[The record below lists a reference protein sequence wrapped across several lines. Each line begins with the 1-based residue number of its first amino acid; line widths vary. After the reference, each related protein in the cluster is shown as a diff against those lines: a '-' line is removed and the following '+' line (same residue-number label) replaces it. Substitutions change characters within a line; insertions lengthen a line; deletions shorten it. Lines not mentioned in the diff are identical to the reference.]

1 MSAWVHYANFTSVRK
16 PYMKNYNYIFLLSI
30 SLVAALGGLLFGYDW
45 VVIGGAKP
53 FYEVYFG
60 ITNSPALQGWAMSS
74 ALVGCM
80 GGAAVAGKLADAYG
94 RRPLLIIAAV
104 LFSLSALGTGLAETF
119 TAFIVWRIVGGIG
132 IGIASTISPLYIAEI
147 APQETRGLFVSINQL
162 TLVIGILGAQI
173 TNMLITEPIPDG
185 FSPEQ
190 ILASWNGQTGWR
202 YMFWA
207 GLLPAVL
214 FFVLMFLIPESPRYL
229 AKKGKYDKAG
239 AILTKIGGA
248 VYTSAAISEIKESF
262 TGENHKTDIKS
273 LFDKRTLGI
282 LLIGVVLAAFQQWCG
297 INIIFNYAQE
307 IFVSAG
313 YGINE
318 LFMNI
323 VITGSI
329 NLIFTIVAMGTVDRL
344 GRKKLMLIG
353 SGGLAVIYAIM
364 GYFYYAH
371 ITGLPLLV
379 LVLAAIAIYAM
390 SLAPIVWV
398 ILSEIFPNRIRG
410 VAMSISTF
418 ALWIAS
424 ALLVQT
430 FPFLNESL
438 GTSGTFWI
446 YGVICAFGFLFV
458 LKKLPETKNKSL
470 EEIEESLL
478 GDKLPSDK
486 N

>member
-1 MSAWVHYANFTSVRK
+1 
-16 PYMKNYNYIFLLSI
+16 MKNYNYTFLLSI

-53 FYEVYFG
+53 FYELYFG
-60 ITNSPALQGWAMSS
+60 IANSPALQGWAMSS
-74 ALVGCM
+74 ALVGCVA
-80 GGAAVAGKLADAYG
+80 GAAVAGKLADTYG

-104 LFSLSALGTGLAETF
+104 LFSLSALGTGASETF
-119 TAFIVWRIVGGIG
+119 TAFIIWRIIGGIG

-162 TLVIGILGAQI
+162 TVVIGILGAQI
-173 TNMLITEPIPDG
+173 TNMLITESIPDG
-185 FSPEQ
+185 FTPEQ

-214 FFVLMFLIPESPRYL
+214 FFILMFLIPESPRYM
-229 AKKGKYDKAG
+229 AKKHKYGKAEG
-239 AILTKIGGA
+239 TLARIGGLSYA
-248 VYTSAAISEIKESF
+248 ENELSSIKATFDSTED
-262 TGENHKTDIKS
+262 KRTDIKM
-273 LFDKRTLGI
+273 LLDKKALSILTIGI
-282 LLIGVVLAAFQQWCG
+282 VLAAFQQWCG

-313 YGINE
+313 YSIND

-329 NLIFTIVAMGTVDRL
+329 NLVFTIVAMGTVDKL
-344 GRKKLMLIG
+344 GRKKLMLLG
-353 SGGLAVIYAIM
+353 SGGLAVIYAVM
-364 GYFYYAH
+364 GYFYYTH
-371 ITGLPLLV
+371 VTGLPLLL
-379 LVLAAIAIYAM
+379 LVLLAIAIYAM

-410 VAMSISTF
+410 VAMSIATF

-430 FPFLNESL
+430 FPFFNEYL
-438 GTSGTFWI
+438 GTSGTFWV
-446 YGVICAFGFLFV
+446 YGVICALGFVFV
-458 LKKLPETKNKSL
+458 LKRLPETKNKSL
-470 EEIEESLL
+470 EEIEELL
-478 GDKLPSDK
+478 LKDKK
-486 N
+486 ATTKI

>member
-1 MSAWVHYANFTSVRK
+1 
-16 PYMKNYNYIFLLSI
+16 MKNYNYTFLLSI

-53 FYEVYFG
+53 FYELYFG

-74 ALVGCM
+74 ALVGCVA
-80 GGAAVAGKLADAYG
+80 GAAVAGKLADSYG
-94 RRPLLIIAAV
+94 RRPILIVAAI
-104 LFSLSALGTGLAETF
+104 LFSLCALGTGASETF
-119 TAFIVWRIVGGIG
+119 TVFIIWRIIGGVG

-162 TLVIGILGAQI
+162 TVVIGILAAQI
-173 TNMLITEPIPDG
+173 TNMLITDVIPPDY
-185 FSPEQ
+185 SHEQ

-202 YMFWA
+202 WMLWA
-207 GLLPAVL
+207 GFFPAVL
-214 FFVLMFLIPESPRYL
+214 FFILMFLIPESPRYL
-229 AKKGKYDKAG
+229 AKKGNHDKAENT
-239 AILTKIGGA
+239 LTKIGGL
-248 VYTSAAISEIKESF
+248 VYAKGAIATIKETF
-262 TGENHKTDIKS
+262 TEETKKTDFKM
-273 LFDKRTLGI
+273 LLDKRALPI
-282 LLIGVVLAAFQQWCG
+282 LLIGIVLAAFQQWCG

-313 YGINE
+313 YSIND

-329 NLIFTIVAMGTVDRL
+329 NLVFTLVAMGTVDKI
-344 GRKKLMLIG
+344 GRKKLMLFG
-353 SGGLAVIYAIM
+353 SAGLAIIYALL
-364 GYFYYAH
+364 GYFYYTNV
-371 ITGLPLLV
+371 TGLPLLL
-379 LVLAAIAIYAM
+379 LVLLAIAIYAM
-390 SLAPIVWV
+390 SLAPITWV

-410 VAMSISTF
+410 VAMSVATF

-430 FPFLNESL
+430 FPIFNEYL

-446 YGVICAFGFLFV
+446 YGIICALGFLFV

-470 EEIEESLL
+470 EEIE
-478 GDKLPSDK
+478 KLMVSDK
-486 N
+486 ESKNIQ

>member
-1 MSAWVHYANFTSVRK
+1 MAGFNTAIFTSV
-16 PYMKNYNYIFLLSI
+16 YISFMKNYNYKFLLSI

-53 FYEVYFG
+53 FYELYFG
-60 ITNSPALQGWAMSS
+60 IASSPALQGWAMSS

-80 GGAAVAGKLADAYG
+80 GGAAVAGKLADTYG
-94 RRPLLIIAAV
+94 RRPLLILAAI
-104 LFSLSALGTGLAETF
+104 LFSLSALGTGLAESF
-119 TAFIVWRIVGGIG
+119 TAFIIWRIIGGIG

-147 APQETRGLFVSINQL
+147 APQQTRGLFVSINQL

-173 TNMLITEPIPDG
+173 TNMLITEVIPDG
-185 FSPEQ
+185 FEPQQ

-202 YMFWA
+202 WMFWA

-214 FFVLMFLIPESPRYL
+214 FFVLMFLIPESPRYM
-229 AKKGKYDKAG
+229 AKKGNFDKA
-239 AILTKIGGA
+239 AKTLAKIGGEEYAKTELAQIKDSFSTADTGKNELKMLLDKKA
-248 VYTSAAISEIKESF
+248 VSILVI
-262 TGENHKTDIKS
+262 
-273 LFDKRTLGI
+273 GI
-282 LLIGVVLAAFQQWCG
+282 VLAAFQQWCG

-329 NLIFTIVAMGTVDRL
+329 NLVFTIVAMGTVDKF

-353 SGGLAVIYAIM
+353 SGGLALIYAVM
-364 GYFYYAH
+364 GYFYYSH
-371 ITGLPLLV
+371 ITGLPLLL
-379 LVLAAIAIYAM
+379 LVLLAIAIYAM

-438 GTSGTFWI
+438 GTSGTFWV
-446 YGVICAFGFLFV
+446 YGAICAFGFVFV

-470 EEIEESLL
+470 EEIEQLML
-478 GDKLPSDK
+478 KDKKTKD
-486 N
+486 

>member
-1 MSAWVHYANFTSVRK
+1 
-16 PYMKNYNYIFLLSI
+16 MKNYNYTFLISI

-53 FYEVYFG
+53 FYELYFG

-74 ALVGCM
+74 ALVGCVA
-80 GGAAVAGKLADAYG
+80 GAAVAGKLSDTYG
-94 RRPLLIIAAV
+94 RKPLLIVAAF
-104 LFSLSALGTGLAETF
+104 LFSACALGTGFADTF
-119 TAFIVWRIVGGIG
+119 NAFILWRIIGGIG

-162 TLVIGILGAQI
+162 TIVIGILGAQI
-173 TNMLITEPIPDG
+173 INMLITKAIPEG
-185 FSPEQ
+185 FTPEQ
-190 ILASWNGQTGWR
+190 ILASWNGQMGWR

-214 FFVLMFLIPESPRYL
+214 FFVLMFFIPESPRYR
-229 AKKGKYDKAG
+229 AKKGQYSKAEG
-239 AILTKIGGA
+239 TLAKIGGQA
-248 VYTSAAISEIKESF
+248 YAENELVTIRESF
-262 TGENHKTDIKS
+262 DAGEEKRTDLKM
-273 LFDKRTLGI
+273 LLDKRALSILTIGI
-282 LLIGVVLAAFQQWCG
+282 VLAAFQQWCG

-329 NLIFTIVAMGTVDRL
+329 NLVFTIVAMGTVDKF
-344 GRKKLMLIG
+344 GRKKLMLLG
-353 SGGLAVIYAIM
+353 SGGLAIIYAVM

-371 ITGLPLLV
+371 VTGLPLLL
-379 LVLAAIAIYAM
+379 LVLLAIAIYAM

-398 ILSEIFPNRIRG
+398 ILSEIFPNKIRG
-410 VAMSISTF
+410 VAMSIASF

-438 GTSGTFWI
+438 GTSGTFWC
-446 YGVICAFGFLFV
+446 YGFICVLGFVFV

-470 EEIEESLL
+470 EEIEHLML
-478 GDKLPSDK
+478 KDKKDTTK
-486 N
+486 I

>member
-1 MSAWVHYANFTSVRK
+1 
-16 PYMKNYNYIFLLSI
+16 MKNYNYTFLLSI

-53 FYEVYFG
+53 FYELYFG

-74 ALVGCM
+74 ALVGCVA
-80 GGAAVAGKLADAYG
+80 GAAVAGKLADSYG
-94 RRPLLIIAAV
+94 RRPILIVAAI
-104 LFSLSALGTGLAETF
+104 LFSLCALGTGASETF
-119 TAFIVWRIVGGIG
+119 TVFIIWRIIGGVG

-162 TLVIGILGAQI
+162 TVVIGILASQI
-173 TNMLITEPIPDG
+173 TNMLITDVIPPDY
-185 FSPEQ
+185 SHEQ

-202 YMFWA
+202 WMLWA
-207 GLLPAVL
+207 GFFPAVL
-214 FFVLMFLIPESPRYL
+214 FFILMFLIPESPRYL
-229 AKKGKYDKAG
+229 AKKGNHDKAENT
-239 AILTKIGGA
+239 LTKIGGLA
-248 VYTSAAISEIKESF
+248 YAKEEIATIKETF
-262 TGENHKTDIKS
+262 TEETEKTDFKM
-273 LFDKRTLGI
+273 LLDKRALPI
-282 LLIGVVLAAFQQWCG
+282 LLIGIVLASFQQWCG

-313 YGINE
+313 YSIND

-329 NLIFTIVAMGTVDRL
+329 NLVFTLVAMGTVDKI
-344 GRKKLMLIG
+344 GRKKLMLFG
-353 SGGLAVIYAIM
+353 SAGLAIIYALL
-364 GYFYYAH
+364 GYFYYTNV
-371 ITGLPLLV
+371 TGLPLLL
-379 LVLAAIAIYAM
+379 LVLLAIAIYAM
-390 SLAPIVWV
+390 SLAPITWV

-410 VAMSISTF
+410 VAMSVATF

-430 FPFLNESL
+430 FPIFNEYL

-446 YGVICAFGFLFV
+446 YGIICALGFLFV

-470 EEIEESLL
+470 EEIE
-478 GDKLPSDK
+478 KLMVSDK
-486 N
+486 ESKNIQ

>member
-1 MSAWVHYANFTSVRK
+1 
-16 PYMKNYNYIFLLSI
+16 MKNYNYTFLLSI

-53 FYEVYFG
+53 FYELYFG

-74 ALVGCM
+74 ALVGCVA
-80 GGAAVAGKLADAYG
+80 GAAVAGKLADSYG
-94 RRPLLIIAAV
+94 RRPILIVAAI
-104 LFSLSALGTGLAETF
+104 LFSLCALGTGASETF
-119 TAFIVWRIVGGIG
+119 TVFIIWRIIGGVG

-162 TLVIGILGAQI
+162 TVVIGILAAQI
-173 TNMLITEPIPDG
+173 TNMLITDVIPPDY
-185 FSPEQ
+185 SHEQ

-202 YMFWA
+202 WMLWA
-207 GLLPAVL
+207 GFFPAVL
-214 FFVLMFLIPESPRYL
+214 FFILMFLIPESPRYL
-229 AKKGKYDKAG
+229 AKKGNHDKAENT
-239 AILTKIGGA
+239 LTKIGGLA
-248 VYTSAAISEIKESF
+248 YAKEEIATIKETF
-262 TGENHKTDIKS
+262 TEETEKTDFKM
-273 LFDKRTLGI
+273 LLDKRALPI
-282 LLIGVVLAAFQQWCG
+282 LLIGIVLASFQQWCG

-313 YGINE
+313 YSIND

-329 NLIFTIVAMGTVDRL
+329 NLVFTLVAMGTVDKI
-344 GRKKLMLIG
+344 GRKKLMLFG
-353 SGGLAVIYAIM
+353 SAGLAIIYALL
-364 GYFYYAH
+364 GYFYYTNV
-371 ITGLPLLV
+371 TGLPLLL
-379 LVLAAIAIYAM
+379 LVLLAIAIYAM
-390 SLAPIVWV
+390 SLAPITWV

-410 VAMSISTF
+410 VAMSVATF

-430 FPFLNESL
+430 FPIFNEYL

-446 YGVICAFGFLFV
+446 YGIICALGFLFV

-470 EEIEESLL
+470 EEIE
-478 GDKLPSDK
+478 KLMVSDK
-486 N
+486 ESKNIQ

>member
-1 MSAWVHYANFTSVRK
+1 
-16 PYMKNYNYIFLLSI
+16 MKNYNYAFLLSI

-74 ALVGCM
+74 ALVGCVA
-80 GGAAVAGKLADAYG
+80 GAAIAGKMADSYG
-94 RRPLLIIAAV
+94 RKPMLIVAAV
-104 LFSLSALGTGLAETF
+104 LFSACALGTGLAQSFNTF
-119 TAFIVWRIVGGIG
+119 IIWRIIGGVG

-147 APQETRGLFVSINQL
+147 APAKYRGLFVSINQL
-162 TLVIGILGAQI
+162 TVVIGILAAQI
-173 TNMLITEPIPDG
+173 TNMLITEKVPDG
-185 FSPEQ
+185 FANAD

-202 YMFWA
+202 WMLWA
-207 GLLPAVL
+207 GLFPAVL
-214 FFVLMFLIPESPRYL
+214 FFLLIFLIPESPRYL

-239 AILTKIGGA
+239 NILTKIGGTA
-248 VYTSAAISEIKESF
+248 YTDEAMGQIKESYDCE
-262 TGENHKTDIKS
+262 TRKTDIKA
-273 LFDKRTLGI
+273 LFEKRTMAI
-282 LLIGVVLAAFQQWCG
+282 LLIGIVLAAFQQWCG

-329 NLIFTIVAMGTVDRL
+329 NLVFTIVAMGTVDRL
-344 GRKKLMLIG
+344 GRKKLMLLG
-353 SGGLAVIYAIM
+353 SGGLAIIYAIM

-371 ITGLPLLV
+371 ITGLPLLI

-390 SLAPIVWV
+390 TLAPIVWV

-410 VAMSISTF
+410 VGMSIATF

-430 FPFLNESL
+430 FPFLIKYL
-438 GTSGTFWI
+438 GAHGTFWV
-446 YGVICAFGFLFV
+446 YGIICILGFIFV
-458 LKKLPETKNKSL
+458 WKKLPETKNKSL
-470 EEIEESLL
+470 EEIEALL
-478 GDKLPSDK
+478 DGK
-486 N
+486 NTPDTK

>member
-1 MSAWVHYANFTSVRK
+1 
-16 PYMKNYNYIFLLSI
+16 MKQYNYTFLLSI

-53 FYEVYFG
+53 FYELYFG
-60 ITNSPALQGWAMSS
+60 ISNSPAMQGWAMSS

-80 GGAAVAGKLADAYG
+80 GGAAVAGKLADTYG
-94 RRPLLIIAAV
+94 RKPVLILSAI
-104 LFSLSALGTGLAETF
+104 LFSLSALGTGFADAF
-119 TAFIVWRIVGGIG
+119 TAFIIWRIIGGVG

-147 APQETRGLFVSINQL
+147 APQQTRGLFVSINQL
-162 TLVIGILGAQI
+162 TLVIGILAAQI
-173 TNMLITEPIPDG
+173 TNMLITDVIPEG
-185 FSPEQ
+185 YAPEQ

-202 YMFWA
+202 WMFWA

-214 FFVLMFLIPESPRYL
+214 FFALMFIIPESPRYMS
-229 AKKGKYDKAG
+229 KKGKYGPAEKTLA
-239 AILTKIGGA
+239 KIGGVDYA
-248 VYTSAAISEIKESF
+248 SKELTQIKDSF
-262 TGENHKTDIKS
+262 TTEDSGTTDLK
-273 LFDKRTLGI
+273 I
-282 LLIGVVLAAFQQWCG
+282 LLNKKYMSILIIGIVLATFQQWCG

-307 IFVSAG
+307 VFVSAG
-313 YGINE
+313 YSIND

-329 NLIFTIVAMGTVDRL
+329 NLVFTIVAMGTVDKF
-344 GRKKLMLIG
+344 GRKKLMLLG
-353 SGGLAVIYAIM
+353 SGGLAIIYAVL
-364 GYFYYAH
+364 GYFYYSH
-371 ITGLPLLV
+371 ITGLPLMLLV
-379 LVLAAIAIYAM
+379 LLAIAIYAM

-430 FPFLNESL
+430 FPMLNEGL

-446 YGVICAFGFLFV
+446 YGVICALGFVFV

-470 EEIEESLL
+470 EEIEQLMLSEN
-478 GDKLPSDK
+478 K
-486 N
+486 NKK

>member
-1 MSAWVHYANFTSVRK
+1 
-16 PYMKNYNYIFLLSI
+16 MKNYNYTFLLSI

-53 FYEVYFG
+53 FYELYFG
-60 ITNSPALQGWAMSS
+60 IANSPALQGWAMSS
-74 ALVGCM
+74 ALVGCVA
-80 GGAAVAGKLADAYG
+80 GAAVAGKLADSYG
-94 RRPLLIIAAV
+94 RRPLLIFAAV
-104 LFSLSALGTGLAETF
+104 LFSLSAIGTGASETF
-119 TAFIVWRIVGGIG
+119 TTFIIWRIVGGIG

-162 TLVIGILGAQI
+162 TVVIGILGAQI
-173 TNMLITEPIPDG
+173 TNMLITESIPDG
-185 FSPEQ
+185 FTPEQ
-190 ILASWNGQTGWR
+190 ILMSWNGQTGWR

-214 FFVLMFLIPESPRYL
+214 FFVLMFLIPESPRYM
-229 AKKGKYDKAG
+229 AKKQKYGKAEVTL
-239 AILTKIGGA
+239 AKIGGL
-248 VYTSAAISEIKESF
+248 VYAGNELSNIKATFDATNNSR
-262 TGENHKTDIKS
+262 TDIKM
-273 LFDKRTLGI
+273 LLDKRALSI
-282 LLIGVVLAAFQQWCG
+282 LTIGVVLAAFQQWCG

-313 YGINE
+313 YSIND

-329 NLIFTIVAMGTVDRL
+329 NLVFTIVAMGTVDRF
-344 GRKKLMLIG
+344 GRKKLMLLG
-353 SGGLAVIYAIM
+353 SGGLAIIYAVM
-364 GYFYYAH
+364 GYFYYTNV
-371 ITGLPLLV
+371 TGLPLLS
-379 LVLAAIAIYAM
+379 LVLLAIAIYAM

-410 VAMSISTF
+410 VAMSIATF

-430 FPFLNESL
+430 FPFFNEYL
-438 GTSGTFWI
+438 GTSGTFWV
-446 YGVICAFGFLFV
+446 YGIICALGFVFV

-470 EEIEESLL
+470 EEIEELL
-478 GDKLPSDK
+478 LNDSKPSAK
-486 N
+486 K

>member
-1 MSAWVHYANFTSVRK
+1 
-16 PYMKNYNYIFLLSI
+16 MKNYNYAFLLSI

-60 ITNSPALQGWAMSS
+60 ITKSPALQGWAMSS
-74 ALVGCM
+74 ALVGCV
-80 GGAAVAGKLADAYG
+80 GGAAVAGRLADSYG
-94 RRPLLIIAAV
+94 RKPLLIIAAI
-104 LFSLSALGTGLAETF
+104 LFSLCALGTGLVETF
-119 TAFIVWRIVGGIG
+119 NGFIAWRIIGGVG

-147 APQETRGLFVSINQL
+147 APPKYRGLFVSINQL
-162 TLVIGILGAQI
+162 TVVLGILGAQI
-173 TNMLITEPIPDG
+173 TNMLITEEIPDG
-185 FSPEQ
+185 FTQAQ

-202 YMFWA
+202 WMFWA
-207 GLLPAVL
+207 GLFPAVL

-248 VYTSAAISEIKESF
+248 EYTSAAISEIKETFEDETHS
-262 TGENHKTDIKS
+262 TSLKT

-282 LLIGVVLAAFQQWCG
+282 LLIGIVLAAFQQWCG

-313 YGINE
+313 YGIND

-329 NLIFTIVAMGTVDRL
+329 NLVFTIVAMGTVDRL
-344 GRKKLMLIG
+344 GRKKLMLLG
-353 SGGLAVIYAIM
+353 SGGLAIIYAVM
-364 GYFYYAH
+364 GYLYYTNV
-371 ITGLPLLV
+371 TGMPLMILV
-379 LVLAAIAIYAM
+379 LLAIAIYAM

-410 VAMSISTF
+410 LAMSISTF

-438 GTSGTFWI
+438 GTYGTFWI
-446 YGVICAFGFLFV
+446 YGVICALGFLFV
-458 LKKLPETKNKSL
+458 WAKLPETKNKSL
-470 EEIEESLL
+470 EQIEEELL
-478 GDKLPSDK
+478 SGK
-486 N
+486 NNTSKK

>member
-1 MSAWVHYANFTSVRK
+1 
-16 PYMKNYNYIFLLSI
+16 MKNYNYTFLLSI

-53 FYEVYFG
+53 FYELYFG

-74 ALVGCM
+74 ALVGCVA
-80 GGAAVAGKLADAYG
+80 GAAVAGKLADSYG
-94 RRPLLIIAAV
+94 RRPILIVAAI
-104 LFSLSALGTGLAETF
+104 LFSLCALGTGASETF
-119 TAFIVWRIVGGIG
+119 TVFIIWRIIGGVG

-162 TLVIGILGAQI
+162 TVVIGILAAQI
-173 TNMLITEPIPDG
+173 TNMLITDVIPPDY
-185 FSPEQ
+185 SHEQ

-202 YMFWA
+202 WMLWA
-207 GLLPAVL
+207 GFFPAIL
-214 FFVLMFLIPESPRYL
+214 FFILMFLIPESPRYL
-229 AKKGKYDKAG
+229 AKKGNHDKAENT
-239 AILTKIGGA
+239 LTKIGGLA
-248 VYTSAAISEIKESF
+248 YAKEEIATIKETF
-262 TGENHKTDIKS
+262 TEETEKTDFKM
-273 LFDKRTLGI
+273 LLDKRALPI
-282 LLIGVVLAAFQQWCG
+282 LLIGIVLAAFQQWCG

-313 YGINE
+313 YSIND

-329 NLIFTIVAMGTVDRL
+329 NLVFTLVAMGTVDKI
-344 GRKKLMLIG
+344 GRKKLMLFG
-353 SGGLAVIYAIM
+353 SAGLAIIYALL
-364 GYFYYAH
+364 GYFYYTNV
-371 ITGLPLLV
+371 TGLPLLL
-379 LVLAAIAIYAM
+379 LVLLAIAIYAM
-390 SLAPIVWV
+390 SLAPITWV

-410 VAMSISTF
+410 VAMSVATF

-430 FPFLNESL
+430 FPIFNEYL

-446 YGVICAFGFLFV
+446 YGIICALGFLFV

-470 EEIEESLL
+470 EEIE
-478 GDKLPSDK
+478 KLMVSDK
-486 N
+486 ESKNIQ

>member
-1 MSAWVHYANFTSVRK
+1 
-16 PYMKNYNYIFLLSI
+16 MKNYNYTFLLSI

-53 FYEVYFG
+53 FYELYFG

-74 ALVGCM
+74 ALVGCVA
-80 GGAAVAGKLADAYG
+80 GAAIAGKLADSYG
-94 RRPLLIIAAV
+94 RRPILIVAAI
-104 LFSLSALGTGLAETF
+104 LFSLCALGTGASETF
-119 TAFIVWRIVGGIG
+119 TVFIIWRIIGGVG

-162 TLVIGILGAQI
+162 TVVIGILAAQI
-173 TNMLITEPIPDG
+173 TNMLITDVIPPDY
-185 FSPEQ
+185 SHEQ

-202 YMFWA
+202 WMLWA
-207 GLLPAVL
+207 GFFPAVL
-214 FFVLMFLIPESPRYL
+214 FFILMFLIPESPRYL
-229 AKKGKYDKAG
+229 AKKGNHDKAENT
-239 AILTKIGGA
+239 LTKIGGLA
-248 VYTSAAISEIKESF
+248 YAKEEIATIKETF
-262 TGENHKTDIKS
+262 TEETEKTDFKM
-273 LFDKRTLGI
+273 LLDKRALPI
-282 LLIGVVLAAFQQWCG
+282 LLIGIVLAAFQQWCG

-313 YGINE
+313 YSIND

-329 NLIFTIVAMGTVDRL
+329 NLVFTLVAMGTVDKI
-344 GRKKLMLIG
+344 GRKKLMLFG
-353 SGGLAVIYAIM
+353 SAGLAIIYALL
-364 GYFYYAH
+364 GYFYYTNV
-371 ITGLPLLV
+371 TGLPLLL
-379 LVLAAIAIYAM
+379 LVLLAIAIYAM
-390 SLAPIVWV
+390 SLAPITWV

-410 VAMSISTF
+410 VAMSVATF

-430 FPFLNESL
+430 FPIFNEYL

-446 YGVICAFGFLFV
+446 YGIICALGFLFV

-470 EEIEESLL
+470 EEIE
-478 GDKLPSDK
+478 KLMVSDK
-486 N
+486 ESKNIQ

>member
-1 MSAWVHYANFTSVRK
+1 
-16 PYMKNYNYIFLLSI
+16 MKNYNYTFLLSI

-53 FYEVYFG
+53 FYELYFG

-74 ALVGCM
+74 ALVGCVA
-80 GGAAVAGKLADAYG
+80 GAAVAGKLADSYG
-94 RRPLLIIAAV
+94 RRPILIVAAI
-104 LFSLSALGTGLAETF
+104 LFSLCALGTGASETF
-119 TAFIVWRIVGGIG
+119 TVFIIWRIIGGVG

-162 TLVIGILGAQI
+162 TVVIGILAAQI
-173 TNMLITEPIPDG
+173 TNMLITDVIPPDY
-185 FSPEQ
+185 SHEQ

-202 YMFWA
+202 WMLWA
-207 GLLPAVL
+207 GFFPAVL
-214 FFVLMFLIPESPRYL
+214 FFILMFLIPESPRYL
-229 AKKGKYDKAG
+229 AKKGNHDKAENT
-239 AILTKIGGA
+239 LTKIGGLA
-248 VYTSAAISEIKESF
+248 YAKEEIATIKETF
-262 TGENHKTDIKS
+262 TEETEKTDFKM
-273 LFDKRTLGI
+273 LLDKRALPI
-282 LLIGVVLAAFQQWCG
+282 LLIGIVLAAFQQWCG

-313 YGINE
+313 YSIND

-329 NLIFTIVAMGTVDRL
+329 NLVFTLVAMGTVDKI
-344 GRKKLMLIG
+344 GRKKLMLFG
-353 SGGLAVIYAIM
+353 SAGLAIIYALL
-364 GYFYYAH
+364 GYFYYTNV
-371 ITGLPLLV
+371 TGLPLLL
-379 LVLAAIAIYAM
+379 LVLLAIAIYAM
-390 SLAPIVWV
+390 SLAPITWV

-410 VAMSISTF
+410 VAMSVATF

-430 FPFLNESL
+430 FPIFNEYL

-446 YGVICAFGFLFV
+446 YGIICALGFLFV

-470 EEIEESLL
+470 EEIE
-478 GDKLPSDK
+478 KLMVSDK
-486 N
+486 ESKNIQ